1 MVPLCV
7 FGTREPGGG
16 MNSIPPRGSRIDLV
30 YGAPVHVP
38 AQPFPR
44 TQEQI
49 RANAVFLHRAL
60 RAHLDAARAHTG
72 RELPG
77 PIPKEK
83 PSATDSTKEHID
95 D

>member
-1 MVPLCV
+1 MIPLCV
-7 FGTREPGGG
+7 FGTREPGAG

-30 YGAPVHVP
+30 YGAPVHVA

-60 RAHLDAARAHTG
+60 RAHLDAARALTG